1 MCLKLIELARR
12 RFHELSIGF
21 VVAYE
26 TRVTVKVVLTQGGQQ
41 HGRKISPVSKL
52 HAVEHIVS
60 PKYESLP
67 SDHVIDHLA
76 SFDSFSDLDPESRKQ
91 SSAEGH
97 RNQVL
102 LPELLVAR
110 ACPVIADCQQQQHES
125 YSSNFASTLH
135 VFRLIVPQQ
144 QGTAV
149 KDVACQCDGQND
161 NDNGGN
167 SGNNDTFGCSVDDG
181 LFPAKPPLSLP
192 VKMGDA
198 LRKRQPVTFHST
210 SSCMKLLNDL
220 ESENASLFADT
231 LCDSSP
237 SSLSQSTGQ
246 KTLEYSV
253 CRNRVPVT
261 SASSTDITPV
271 SVIAS
276 TVATSDTVTEQHESK
291 SAFTVIA
298 NDIPTRKMTLA
309 SYDVTVVRTRRLT
322 LSRSA
327 SDSKL
332 CIETRRQAELGLAGI
347 QPCDARCKGVDEL
360 SRVTADIAAENPD
373 MIRFQQVLNSWQVG
387 KTENFQ
393 K

>member
-1 MCLKLIELARR
+1 MKVSLKTFLITE
-12 RFHELSIGF
+12 
-21 VVAYE
+21 
-26 TRVTVKVVLTQGGQQ
+26 
-41 HGRKISPVSKL
+41 
-52 HAVEHIVS
+52 
-60 PKYESLP
+60 
-67 SDHVIDHLA
+67 A
-76 SFDSFSDLDPESRKQ
+76 SFDSLYCINEVQKTFANIVRSNRVFISVRCNHQPVYSSCFISSDYP
-91 SSAEGH
+91 
-97 RNQVL
+97 N
-102 LPELLVAR
+102 LVAR

-373 MIRFQQVLNSWQVG
+373 MIRFQQVLNSW
-387 KTENFQ
+387 
-393 K
+393 